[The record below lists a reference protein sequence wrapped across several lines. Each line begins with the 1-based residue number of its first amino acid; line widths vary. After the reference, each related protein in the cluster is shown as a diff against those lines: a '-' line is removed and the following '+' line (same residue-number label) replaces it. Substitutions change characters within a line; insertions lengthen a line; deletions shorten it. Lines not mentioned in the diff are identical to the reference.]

1 MFCQKSFLILYPSL
15 ENSTTGIAIMDVDF
29 KRPENLDRYLMMID
43 RGIYKTD
50 KQHIQSAVKKM
61 SKNVVLHFA

>member
-1 MFCQKSFLILYPSL
+1 
-15 ENSTTGIAIMDVDF
+15 MDVDF

-50 KQHIQSAVKKM
+50 KQHIQSAVKKWFYILFEDSLAIM
-61 SKNVVLHFA
+61 LQLASSI

>member
-1 MFCQKSFLILYPSL
+1 
-15 ENSTTGIAIMDVDF
+15 MDVDF

-50 KQHIQSAVKKM
+50 KQHIQSVVKKWAKM
-61 SKNVVLHFA
+61 WFYILLKDSLAIIKNTAD

>member
-1 MFCQKSFLILYPSL
+1 MSRYI
-15 ENSTTGIAIMDVDF
+15 DVDF

-50 KQHIQSAVKKM
+50 KQHIQSAVKKWFYILFEDSLAIM
-61 SKNVVLHFA
+61 LQLASSI